1 MPTYGSWPTI
11 HASCPGGIDATSPG
25 PISISFP
32 SSILMAIC
40 PEMVYTRWETS
51 QLSVPT
57 IGLTHSDH
65 FQPGW
70 KVAHMTWTPPKF
82 RTSTLPLSTLRVSSA
97 ELKFFFVVSAIL
109 VPPDERYSASYSNW
123 MYGRCRVCH

>member
-70 KVAHMTWTPPKF
+70 KVARMTWTPPKLS
-82 RTSTLPLSTLRVSSA
+82 TSTLPLSTLRVSSG
-97 ELKFFFVVSAIL
+97 EPKFFFVVSAIL
-109 VPPDERYSASYSNW
+109 VPPDERNW
-123 MYGRCRVCH
+123 MRRGHAAAREDY